1 MKTTTLS
8 LALLAAMSGG
18 AAAQQPR
25 TEARVGYAD
34 LNLQTEAGIKALD
47 RRLARAVIAVCPDE
61 RGTVD
66 MARKVAARRCIKE
79 TSAGLAPLRTR
90 VLAAQGSGET
100 LVAGTR

>member
-1 MKTTTLS
+1 MKTLS
-8 LALLAAMSGG
+8 FALVLLAATPTG

-25 TEARVGYAD
+25 TESRVGYAD

-66 MARKVAARRCIKE
+66 MARKVAARRCIKD
-79 TSAGLAPLRTR
+79 THAGLAPLRSR
-90 VLAAQGSGET
+90 LLAAHGSRET